1 MPTEWTEWIEAV
13 FRGRAEHT
21 VDAKGRTS
29 LPARFRDVLAG
40 TGDPR
45 IVLTVGLEPCLVA
58 YPMTEW
64 LAFEERFAK
73 LPQFDPDVARLRRL
87 LIGNAVECEVDRVGR
102 ILVPSLLR
110 DHARIDRDV
119 VWVGGVRNLELWAR
133 ERFLEAMANGP
144 DDVTALARRVSE
156 LGL

>member
-1 MPTEWTEWIEAV
+1 MEWIGAV

-29 LPARFRDVLAG
+29 LPARFRDVLVA

-45 IVLTVGLEPCLVA
+45 IVLTVSLEACLVA

-73 LPQFDPDVARLRRL
+73 LPQFDPDVARLRRM
-87 LIGNAVECEVDRVGR
+87 LIGNAVECDVDRVGR

-110 DHARIDRDV
+110 EHAHIEKDV
-119 VWVGGVRNLELWAR
+119 VWVGGVRNLELWAKD
-133 ERFLEAMANGP
+133 RFVRAMAAGP
-144 DDVTALARRVSE
+144 SDVDALARRVSE